1 MGICQAL
8 HQNKSRCGRQSEDYF
23 WFHDS
28 HNLID
33 ETFHICHDHSQS
45 VLSAQMQSEDNFKR
59 SVSRLK
65 LHIESLKRDLQKGS
79 NVDEE
84 REKIKQAIAEGL
96 PRPKFKKMDNLQRDI
111 KIEYEKLSR
120 LRDLINNERNRTCR
134 WCGFALKQPEFESDH
149 VPGNPYSH
157 ADFHSSTG
165 FRRETMMYHTECGR
179 QFMLEKFR
187 LSEKII
193 AFIKPRRIGQH
204 MLVFE

>member
-8 HQNKSRCGRQSEDYF
+8 HQNKFRCGRQSEDYF

-28 HNLID
+28 HGLLD

-45 VLSAQMQSEDNFKR
+45 VLSEQMKNEDNFKR

-84 REKIKQAIAEGL
+84 REKIKHAIAEGL
-96 PRPKFKKMDNLQRDI
+96 PRPKFKKMDDLQRDI

-134 WCGFALKQPEFESDH
+134 WCGFPLKQPEFESDH

-157 ADFHSSTG
+157 ADFHSGTG

-187 LSEKII
+187 LSEKMTGMTL
-193 AFIKPRRIGQH
+193 RR
-204 MLVFE
+204 